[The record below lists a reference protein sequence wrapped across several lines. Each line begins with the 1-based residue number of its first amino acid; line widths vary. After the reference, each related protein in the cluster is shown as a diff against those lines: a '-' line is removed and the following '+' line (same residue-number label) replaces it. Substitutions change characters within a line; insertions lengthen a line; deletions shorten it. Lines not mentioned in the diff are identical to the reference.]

1 MALHRLEVLP
11 RDVDAGA
18 LGLLLDAP
26 PPPALAELVLRAGPG
41 GGELVLG
48 VIGASHTVV
57 ATAGRARLTEQ
68 VSCDAVAAGGRPLP
82 PRLSRATGGSAG
94 YRLTSR
100 RSPASPAALAAT
112 AADLRARAAAD
123 PDWICGA
130 FPGHEAALTALT
142 GSALP
147 GGGWT
152 WRTWH
157 LYPDPEEGVI
167 VTTRSRWTP

>member
-26 PPPALAELVLRAGPG
+26 PPPALAELVLRGPG
-41 GGELVLG
+41 GDLVLG

-82 PRLSRATGGSAG
+82 PALRRTTAG
-94 YRLTSR
+94 YRMTSR
-100 RSPASPAALAAT
+100 RTPASPAALAAT
-112 AADLRARAAAD
+112 AAGLRARAADA
-123 PDWICGA
+123 PDWLCGA
-130 FPGHEAALTALT
+130 FPGDDAALTALT
-142 GSALP
+142 GAALP

>member
-1 MALHRLEVLP
+1 MALHRLRVP
-11 RDVDAGA
+11 ARDVDADA

-26 PPPALAELVLRAGPG
+26 PPPVLAELVLRAGSD
-41 GGELVLG
+41 ELVLG
-48 VIGASHTVV
+48 VIGASHAVV

-82 PRLSRATGGSAG
+82 PRLSRPSGGGAG

-100 RSPASPAALAAT
+100 RTAAAPVALAAT
-112 AADLRARAAAD
+112 AADLRSRAAAD
-123 PDWICGA
+123 PGWLCGA
-130 FPGHEAALTALT
+130 FPGDDAALTALT
-142 GSALP
+142 GAALP